1 MEKVLSSLVDKYP
14 RVSDMVGVAKRR
26 MPHFAAEYLFAG
38 TGYDEA
44 LENNRKAFNEVF
56 LVPQYLKGTVNPN
69 LKTKLFGYE
78 YDAPFGMAP
87 VGMTSLMWPGAEI
100 ALSKM
105 SVKNNIP
112 FSLSTVSC
120 TSVEEVGKH
129 LDGNG
134 WFQLYPPADKAIRND
149 LLKRAKDSSFKNLII
164 TADIPASSRRER
176 LRMAGVSVPPKNN
189 LRTFFQAAICPSW
202 SIGTLINGI
211 PAFGTMDQYS
221 DGSWHGNAKSKA
233 GFAGSQMQRYL
244 DWDYLKEVRDIW
256 KGPIILKGL
265 MDIEDAI
272 KTTKFVDAIYLSNH
286 GGRQLDIAPS
296 TLQILPEIRKK
307 VGSKFPIIIDSG
319 FYSGQDICKGLML
332 GADFVMTGR
341 PFIIGLAALGAKGA
355 NHVHD
360 ILKDE
365 LSNIM
370 EQVCAENVKE
380 LKNQKVVLGNNFKL
394 NNLN

>member
-1 MEKVLSSLVDKYP
+1 MEKALSSLVDKYP

-78 YDAPFGMAP
+78 YVAPFGMAP

-149 LLKRAKDSSFKNLII
+149 LLKRAKNSGFKTLII

-370 EQVCAENVKE
+370 EQVCAENIKE

>member
-1 MEKVLSSLVDKYP
+1 MSGLVDKYP
-14 RVSDMVGVAKRR
+14 RVSDMISLAKRR
-26 MPHFAAEYLFAG
+26 IPHFAAEYLFAG

-44 LENNRKAFNEVF
+44 LENNRKVFNQIF
-56 LVPQYLKGTVNPN
+56 LVPKYLKGTVIPD

-87 VGMTSLMWPGAEI
+87 VGMTSLMWPGAEV

-105 SVKNNIP
+105 SVKNNVP
-112 FSLSTVSC
+112 FALSTVACASI
-120 TSVEEVGKH
+120 EEIGKH
-129 LDGNG
+129 LNGEG
-134 WFQLYPPADKAIRND
+134 WFQLYPPADKAIRDD
-149 LLKRAKDSSFKNLII
+149 LLKRAKNAGFKTLVV

-211 PAFGTMDQYS
+211 PSFPTMDQYS
-221 DGSWHGNAKSKA
+221 NGDWHGNAKSKA
-233 GFAGSQMQRYL
+233 GFAGSQMQRFL

-256 KGPIILKGL
+256 KGPIVLKGL
-265 MDIEDAI
+265 MHEDDAI
-272 KTTKFVDAIYLSNH
+272 KTTEIVDAIYLSNH
-286 GGRQLDIAPS
+286 GGRQIDIAPS
-296 TLQILPEIRKK
+296 PLQMLREKKKK
-307 VGSKFPIIIDSG
+307 VGPDFPIIIDSG
-319 FYSGQDICKGLML
+319 FYSGQDISKGLML

-370 EQVCAENVKE
+370 EQICAKNIKE
-380 LKNQKVVLGNNFKL
+380 LKNQKVMLGKDFHIHDLK
-394 NNLN
+394 

>member
-1 MEKVLSSLVDKYP
+1 MEKALSSLVDKYP

-78 YDAPFGMAP
+78 YDEPFGMAP

-149 LLKRAKDSSFKNLII
+149 LLKRAKNSGFKTLII

-244 DWDYLKEVRDIW
+244 DLDYLKEVRDIW

-370 EQVCAENVKE
+370 EQVCAENIKE
-380 LKNQKVVLGNNFKL
+380 LKIQKVVLGNNFKL

>member
-1 MEKVLSSLVDKYP
+1 
-14 RVSDMVGVAKRR
+14 MVGVAKRR

-44 LENNRKAFNEVF
+44 LENNRKVFNQIF
-56 LVPQYLKGTVNPN
+56 LVPQYLKGTVSPN
-69 LKTKLFGYE
+69 LKTKLFDYE

-120 TSVEEVGKH
+120 ASVEEVGKH

-134 WFQLYPPADKAIRND
+134 WFQLYPPAYKAIRDN
-149 LLKRAKDSSFKNLII
+149 LLKRAKNSGFTTLII

-202 SIGTLINGI
+202 SIGTLVNGI

-265 MDIEDAI
+265 MDIEDAV
-272 KTTKFVDAIYLSNH
+272 KTTKVVDAIYLSNH
-286 GGRQLDIAPS
+286 GGRQIDIAPS
-296 TLQILPEIRKK
+296 PLQTLPEIRKK
-307 VGSKFPIIIDSG
+307 VGLKFPIIIDSG
-319 FYSGQDICKGLML
+319 FYSGQDISKGLML

-370 EQVCAENVKE
+370 EQVCAKNIKE
-380 LKNQKVVLGNNFKL
+380 LKNQKVVLGNDFKL
-394 NNLN
+394 NNFN

>member
-1 MEKVLSSLVDKYP
+1 MEKALSSLVDKYP

-149 LLKRAKDSSFKNLII
+149 LLKRAKDSGFKNLII

>member
-1 MEKVLSSLVDKYP
+1 MEKALSSLVDKYP

-44 LENNRKAFNEVF
+44 LENNRKAFNEVY
-56 LVPQYLKGTVNPN
+56 LVPQYLKGSVNPN

-149 LLKRAKDSSFKNLII
+149 LLKRAKDSGFKNLII

-319 FYSGQDICKGLML
+319 FYSRQDICKGLML

-370 EQVCAENVKE
+370 EQVCAENIKE

>member
-1 MEKVLSSLVDKYP
+1 MSNLVDKYP
-14 RVSDMVGVAKRR
+14 RVSDMVNVAKRR

-44 LENNRKAFNEVF
+44 LENNRKVFNQIF

-69 LKTKLFGYE
+69 LKTKLFDHE

-112 FSLSTVSC
+112 YSLSTVAC
-120 TSVEEVGKH
+120 ASVEDVGKH
-129 LDGNG
+129 LNGMG

-149 LLKRAKDSSFKNLII
+149 LLKRAKNAGFKTLIV

-244 DWDYLKEVRDIW
+244 DWDYLKEVRDLW
-256 KGPIILKGL
+256 SGPIILKGL
-265 MDIEDAI
+265 MDINDAVQASKI
-272 KTTKFVDAIYLSNH
+272 IDAIYISNH
-286 GGRQLDIAPS
+286 GGRQIDIAPS
-296 TLQILPEIRKK
+296 PLQVLPEIRNKL
-307 VGSKFPIIIDSG
+307 GSKFPIIIDSG
-319 FYSGQDICKGLML
+319 FYSGQDISKGLML
-332 GADFVMTGR
+332 GADFIMTGR
-341 PFIIGLAALGAKGA
+341 PFIIGLAALGDKGA
-355 NHVHD
+355 DHVHD

-365 LSNIM
+365 LSNVM
-370 EQVCAENVKE
+370 EQICSKDIKE
-380 LKNQKVVLGNNFKL
+380 LKSQNVVLGNDFYLRNP
-394 NNLN
+394 NQ

>member
-1 MEKVLSSLVDKYP
+1 
-14 RVSDMVGVAKRR
+14 
-26 MPHFAAEYLFAG
+26 
-38 TGYDEA
+38 
-44 LENNRKAFNEVF
+44 
-56 LVPQYLKGTVNPN
+56 
-69 LKTKLFGYE
+69 
-78 YDAPFGMAP
+78 MAP

-149 LLKRAKDSSFKNLII
+149 LLKRAKDSGFKTLII

-244 DWDYLKEVRDIW
+244 DWDYLKEVRDMW

-341 PFIIGLAALGAKGA
+341 PFIIGLAALGSKGA

-365 LSNIM
+365 LSNVM

>member
-1 MEKVLSSLVDKYP
+1 MEKALSSLVDKYP

-149 LLKRAKDSSFKNLII
+149 LLKRAKDSGFKTLII

-189 LRTFFQAAICPSW
+189 LRTFFQAVICPSW
-202 SIGTLINGI
+202 SIGTLISGI

-341 PFIIGLAALGAKGA
+341 PFIIGLAALGSKGA

-370 EQVCAENVKE
+370 EQVCAENIKE

>member
-1 MEKVLSSLVDKYP
+1 MEKALSSLVDKYP

-149 LLKRAKDSSFKNLII
+149 LLKRAKDSGFKNLII

-265 MDIEDAI
+265 MDIQDAI

-370 EQVCAENVKE
+370 EQVCAENIKE

>member
-1 MEKVLSSLVDKYP
+1 MSSLVDKYP

-78 YDAPFGMAP
+78 YDSPFGMAP

-149 LLKRAKDSSFKNLII
+149 LLKRAKNSGFKTLII

-370 EQVCAENVKE
+370 EQVCAENIKE

>member
-1 MEKVLSSLVDKYP
+1 MSDLLDKYP
-14 RVSDMVGVAKRR
+14 RVSDMMNAAKRR

-44 LENNRKAFNEVF
+44 LENNRKVFNQIF
-56 LVPQYLKGTVNPN
+56 LVPKYLKGTVIPN
-69 LKTKLFGYE
+69 LKTKLFDHE
-78 YDAPFGMAP
+78 YDSPFGMAP
-87 VGMTSLMWPGAEI
+87 VGMTSLMWPGAEV

-112 FSLSTVSC
+112 FALSTVAC
-120 TSVEEVGKH
+120 ASVEEIGKH
-129 LDGNG
+129 LNGQG

-149 LLKRAKDSSFKNLII
+149 LLKRAKNAGFKTLVV

-202 SIGTLINGI
+202 ALGTLKNGI

-221 DGSWHGNAKSKA
+221 NGDWNGNAKSKA
-233 GFAGSQMQRYL
+233 GFAGSQMQRFL

-265 MDIEDAI
+265 MHEYDVIKAI
-272 KTTKFVDAIYLSNH
+272 KIVDAIYLSNH
-286 GGRQLDIAPS
+286 GGRQIDIAPS
-296 TLQILPEIRKK
+296 PLQMLPEIRKK
-307 VGSKFPIIIDSG
+307 IGPKFPIIIDSG
-319 FYSGQDICKGLML
+319 FYSGQDISKGLML
-332 GADFVMTGR
+332 GADFIMTGR
-341 PFIIGLAALGAKGA
+341 PFIIGLAALGHKGA
-355 NHVHD
+355 YDVHD

-365 LSNIM
+365 LSNVM
-370 EQVCAENVKE
+370 EQICAKNIKE
-380 LKNQKVVLGNNFKL
+380 LKNQKVNIGNDFKL
-394 NNLN
+394 SNFN

>member
-1 MEKVLSSLVDKYP
+1 MEKVLSSL
-14 RVSDMVGVAKRR
+14 VGVAKRR

-149 LLKRAKDSSFKNLII
+149 LLKRAKDSGFKNLII

-341 PFIIGLAALGAKGA
+341 PFIIGLAALGSKGA

>member
-1 MEKVLSSLVDKYP
+1 MSNLVDKYP
-14 RVSDMVGVAKRR
+14 RVSDMVNVAKRR

-44 LENNRKAFNEVF
+44 LENNRKVFNQIF

-69 LKTKLFGYE
+69 LKTKLFDYE

-112 FSLSTVSC
+112 YSLSTVAC
-120 TSVEEVGKH
+120 ASVEDVGKH
-129 LDGNG
+129 LNGMG

-149 LLKRAKDSSFKNLII
+149 LLKRAKNAGFKTLIV

-244 DWDYLKEVRDIW
+244 DWDYLKEVRDLW
-256 KGPIILKGL
+256 SGPIILKGL
-265 MDIEDAI
+265 MDINDAVQASKI
-272 KTTKFVDAIYLSNH
+272 IDAIYISNH
-286 GGRQLDIAPS
+286 GGRQLDGSRSPFDQIA
-296 TLQILPEIRKK
+296 EIVDA
-307 VGSKFPIIIDSG
+307 VGDKLDVICEGG
-319 FYSGQDICKGLML
+319 FQRGTHML
-332 GADFVMTGR
+332 KA
-341 PFIIGLAALGAKGA
+341 LSLGAKACAGGRLYLYA
-355 NHVHD
+355 LAAAGQAGVERALNQY
-360 ILKDE
+360 KNE
-365 LSNIM
+365 LERDMKLMGCTKISD
-370 EQVCAENVKE
+370 
-380 LKNQKVVLGNNFKL
+380 LSRKNLRFR
-394 NNLN
+394 

>member
-1 MEKVLSSLVDKYP
+1 MSDLLDKYP
-14 RVSDMVGVAKRR
+14 RVSDMMNAAKRR

-44 LENNRKAFNEVF
+44 LENNRKVFNQIF
-56 LVPQYLKGTVNPN
+56 LVPKYLKGTVIPN
-69 LKTKLFGYE
+69 LKTKLFDHE
-78 YDAPFGMAP
+78 YDSPFGMAP
-87 VGMTSLMWPGAEI
+87 VGMTSLMWPGAEV

-112 FSLSTVSC
+112 FALSTVAC
-120 TSVEEVGKH
+120 ASVEEIGKH
-129 LDGNG
+129 LNGQG

-149 LLKRAKDSSFKNLII
+149 LLKRAKNAGFKTLVV

-202 SIGTLINGI
+202 ALGTLKNGI

-221 DGSWHGNAKSKA
+221 NGDWSGNAKSKA
-233 GFAGSQMQRYL
+233 GFAGSQMQRFL

-265 MDIEDAI
+265 MHEDDVIKAI
-272 KTTKFVDAIYLSNH
+272 KIVDAIYLSNH
-286 GGRQLDIAPS
+286 GGRQIDIAPS
-296 TLQILPEIRKK
+296 PLQMLPEIRKK
-307 VGSKFPIIIDSG
+307 IGPKFPIIIDSG
-319 FYSGQDICKGLML
+319 FYSGQDISKGLML
-332 GADFVMTGR
+332 GADFIMTGR
-341 PFIIGLAALGAKGA
+341 PFIIGLAALGHKGA

-365 LSNIM
+365 LSNVM
-370 EQVCAENVKE
+370 EQICAKNIKE
-380 LKNQKVVLGNNFKL
+380 LKNQKVNIGNDFKL
-394 NNLN
+394 SNFN